1 MTRRVFLALA
11 IALGRGPGT
20 ARAASA
26 PPPRLAGSAGS
37 SWSAWTNG
45 SAGTNGTNGTAY
57 RDGVRVG
64 VFGLFHPR
72 ALSVRPG
79 DENGLALVTDRD
91 TLILR
96 GRETA
101 DIRIVD
107 GATLRVTCAER
118 SVITETLR
126 VASARE
132 DITGVE
138 LSVVELSVPGRITRL
153 FRGQLD
159 ITPIENELVAV
170 VSMDLETA
178 VASVVAAEQIA
189 STPLEA
195 LKAQAIAARSYL
207 VAARGRHHGFD
218 FCDTTHCQFLRE
230 PPAPD
235 RRAARAARETAGQ
248 VLAYRDR
255 TIPAFYS
262 ASCGG
267 RTRSLADIGRPVA
280 DGYPY
285 FSVECAYC
293 GRHPNGLAQ
302 GHGLGLCQVGAADL
316 AATRHAS
323 CAAILAHYYPATNL
337 TTLPETPRTR
347 FAF

>member
-1 MTRRVFLALA
+1 MTRRVFLAQA

-20 ARAASA
+20 ACAACA
-26 PPPRLAGSAGS
+26 PP
-37 SWSAWTNG
+37 WT
-45 SAGTNGTNGTAY
+45 AAHD
-57 RDGVRVG
+57 RVRVG
-64 VFGLFHPR
+64 VFGLFHPG
-72 ALSVRPG
+72 ALSVRPR
-79 DENGLALVTDRD
+79 DESGLAIVTDRD

-101 DIRIVD
+101 DVRIVD
-107 GATLRVTCAER
+107 GSTMRVTCAGR
-118 SVITETLR
+118 SVTTNALR
-126 VASARE
+126 VAGARE
-132 DITGVE
+132 GITD
-138 LSVVELSVPGRITRL
+138 VELSVPGRITRL

-159 ITPIENELVAV
+159 ITSVEGELVSV

-178 VASVVAAEQIA
+178 VASVVAAEQVA

-207 VAARGRHHGFD
+207 VAARGRHRGFD

-230 PPAPD
+230 PPAPGG
-235 RRAARAARETAGQ
+235 RAARAARETAGQ

-262 ASCGG
+262 ARCGG
-267 RTRSLADIGRPVA
+267 RTRSLADVGRPVT

-285 FSVECAYC
+285 FSVDCAYC
-293 GRHPNGLAQ
+293 GGRPNGQGQ

-316 AATRHAS
+316 AATRHAA
-323 CAAILAHYYPATNL
+323 CADILAHYYPATNL
-337 TTLPETPRTR
+337 RGL
-347 FAF
+347 AD

>member
-26 PPPRLAGSAGS
+26 PPHPAMP
-37 SWSAWTNG
+37 
-45 SAGTNGTNGTAY
+45 TATLD
-57 RDGVRVG
+57 RVRVG
-64 VFGLFHPR
+64 VFGLFHPS

-79 DENGLALVTDRD
+79 DERGLAIVTDRD
-91 TLILR
+91 TLVLR
-96 GRETA
+96 GHETA
-101 DIRIVD
+101 DVRIVD
-107 GATLRVTCAER
+107 GSTMQVTCAGR
-118 SVITETLR
+118 SVTTDALR
-126 VASARE
+126 VAGARDGLTE
-132 DITGVE
+132 
-138 LSVVELSVPGRITRL
+138 VELSVPGRITRL
-153 FRGQLD
+153 FQGQLD
-159 ITPIENELVAV
+159 ITLVDDELVSV
-170 VSMDLETA
+170 VSMDLEIA

-207 VAARGRHHGFD
+207 VASRGRHRGFD

-235 RRAARAARETAGQ
+235 RRAAQAARETAGQ

-267 RTRSLADIGRPVA
+267 RTQSLADVGRPVA

-285 FSVECAYC
+285 FSVDCAYC
-293 GRHPNGLAQ
+293 GRHPDSQRQ

-316 AATRHAS
+316 AATRHAT
-323 CAAILAHYYPATNL
+323 CADILAHYYPGTDL
-337 TTLPETPRTR
+337 QTTRR
-347 FAF
+347 

>member
-11 IALGRGPGT
+11 IALGRVPGT

-26 PPPRLAGSAGS
+26 PPPPWTVGSVG
-37 SWSAWTNG
+37 T
-45 SAGTNGTNGTAY
+45 AGTAAPTD
-57 RDGVRVG
+57 RVRVG

-79 DENGLALVTDRD
+79 DDSGLAIVTDRD
-91 TLILR
+91 TLVLR

-101 DIRIVD
+101 DVRIVN
-107 GATLRVTCAER
+107 GSTMQVTCAGR
-118 SVITETLR
+118 SVTTDALR
-126 VASARE
+126 VAGAG
-132 DITGVE
+132 DGITD
-138 LSVVELSVPGRITRL
+138 VELSVPGRITRL

-159 ITPIENELVAV
+159 ITLLEDELVSV

-195 LKAQAIAARSYL
+195 LKAQAIAARSYF
-207 VAARGRHHGFD
+207 VASRGRHRGFD

-267 RTRSLADIGRPVA
+267 RTRSLADVGRPVA

-285 FSVECAYC
+285 FSVDCAYC
-293 GRHPNGLAQ
+293 GRQTNGQAQ

-316 AATRHAS
+316 AATRHAP
-323 CAAILAHYYPATNL
+323 CADILAHYYPGTNL
-337 TTLPETPRTR
+337 QTMRRSSSSPEQESWACPPSPLDLWRR
-347 FAF
+347 